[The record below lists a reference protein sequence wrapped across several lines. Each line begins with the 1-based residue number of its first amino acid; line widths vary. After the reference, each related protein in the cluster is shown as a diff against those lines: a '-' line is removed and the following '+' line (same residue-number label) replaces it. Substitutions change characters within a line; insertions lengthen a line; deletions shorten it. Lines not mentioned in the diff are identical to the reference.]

1 MIHDEREN
9 NCIPVLE
16 TNYSLISV
24 SLLWGGRRY
33 FFIVFSSLQTSV
45 RTFKG
50 KKDSIMVKQASLM
63 RFLFMIVK

>member
-1 MIHDEREN
+1 MIRDEREN

-24 SLLWGGRRY
+24 SLLGGGRGRY
-33 FFIVFSSLQTSV
+33 FFIVFSSLQTLE

-50 KKDSIMVKQASLM
+50 KKDNQGSRLP
-63 RFLFMIVK
+63 